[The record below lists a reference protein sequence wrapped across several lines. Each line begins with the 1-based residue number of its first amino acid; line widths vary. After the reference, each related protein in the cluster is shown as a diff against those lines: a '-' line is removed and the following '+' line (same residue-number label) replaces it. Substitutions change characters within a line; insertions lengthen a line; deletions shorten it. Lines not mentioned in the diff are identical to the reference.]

1 MKVIHCPHHSRV
13 AESAEEVD
21 EMPGAEKKNLDVP
34 DERVELDGVA
44 ADVVQVGH
52 ASISRNVFQP
62 GAHCALGGRRLGGNH
77 RAEQSCQAHHSGVVI
92 SGSLHIEMDDGSVLE
107 VGPNDVFDIPP
118 GHDGWVISE
127 EPMLS
132 INWSGVRSWL
142 PEPEFGDRVL
152 ATLLFTDIVGS
163 TELAARLGDRAWREL
178 LGRHDRE
185 VRNVLDRHRGREV
198 KTTGDGFL
206 AVFDGAGRAV
216 RAAIDVRTRARAI
229 GLEIRAG
236 VHTGEVEL
244 ARDDLRGVAV
254 HEAARIAAAAS
265 GGEILVS
272 STTHQLASGAGLTF
286 RDRGERELKG
296 LAGPRTLYEVAE

>member
-1 MKVIHCPHHSRV
+1 M
-13 AESAEEVD
+13 
-21 EMPGAEKKNLDVP
+21 GAEKKNLDDP
-34 DERVELDGVA
+34 DERVEFEGVA
-44 ADVVQVGH
+44 ADVVQVGD

-62 GAHCALGGRRLGGNH
+62 GAHCALGGRRLRGNH
-77 RAEQSCQAHHSGVVI
+77 RAEPSCQAHHSGVVI
-92 SGSLHIEMDDGSVLE
+92 SGVLHVEMDDGSVLE

-118 GHDGWVISE
+118 GHDGWVVSE
-127 EPMLS
+127 GPWLA

-142 PEPEFGDRVL
+142 PEPGLGERVL
-152 ATLLFTDIVGS
+152 ATIMFTDIVGS

-178 LGRHDRE
+178 LGRHDRG

-198 KTTGDGFL
+198 KTIGDGFL
-206 AVFDGAGRAV
+206 AVFDGAGRGV
-216 RAAIDVRTRARAI
+216 RAAVDVRSGAQAI

-244 ARDDLRGVAV
+244 AGHDMQGVAV

-272 STTHQLASGAGLTF
+272 STTFQLVSVGGAGLTF
-286 RDRGERELKG
+286 ERRGEWELKG
-296 LAGPRTLYEVAE
+296 LSGSRTLYAVADSSASP